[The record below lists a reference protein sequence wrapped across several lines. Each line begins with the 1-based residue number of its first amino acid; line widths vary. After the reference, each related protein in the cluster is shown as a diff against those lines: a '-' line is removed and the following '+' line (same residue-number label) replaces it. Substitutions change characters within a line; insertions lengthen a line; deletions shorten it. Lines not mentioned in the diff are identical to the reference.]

1 MEKLD
6 GDVAKRCVSKIASHV
21 GEAASG
27 EVRFAIPER
36 QMNFGFVANGVNNV
50 SRAE

>member
-1 MEKLD
+1 MVTLRK
-6 GDVAKRCVSKIASHV
+6 GVSANCEPRGRSR
-21 GEAASG
+21 SG